1 MGPRQSKESK
11 RDILQLQKEIIK
23 MNKKSNVTSN
33 ELDDYLGV
41 HSATLQKLNQTLYFA
56 LSKHTSGDYYMV
68 LLNEEPS
75 SIEIGEKLLINVNSK
90 SYYADDKEM
99 SVTLFIINNVLTVE
113 IPAMQLKVT
122 TSKNLDLTK
131 SNMTRINTFVNSE
144 VYLTAPQLQVL
155 FKNYKPPQ
163 DLHQIQPHPIA
174 VGEPHPIAVG
184 EPHPIAEEE
193 LESLDSYVGPILVND
208 ERVNYIIR
216 STVDPTKFFLINADI
231 NDEPHIIQTEFGAYT
246 VYDPN
251 GSSVLP
257 YILFV
262 PKSGMIVVT
271 VLASGDFALGRIDNE
286 YAQTT
291 DYTNYIAQ
299 YRAKW
304 NV

>member
-11 RDILQLQKEIIK
+11 RDILKLQKEIVK
-23 MNKKSNVTSN
+23 MNKKSNVTSK

-41 HSATLQKLNQTLYFA
+41 HNAMSQEFNKTLYFA
-56 LSKHTSGDYYMV
+56 LSRHTSGDYYIV
-68 LLNEEPS
+68 LLDDE
-75 SIEIGEKLLINVNSK
+75 SIEIDEKVLINVNSK
-90 SYYADDKEM
+90 SYYASNKR
-99 SVTLFIINNVLTVE
+99 SSISLFIINNVLTLE
-113 IPAMQLKVT
+113 IPIPNMKLT
-122 TSKNLDLTK
+122 TSKNLALTK
-131 SNMTRINTFVNSE
+131 SKMDHINTFVNSE

-155 FKNYKPPQ
+155 LKDYKPPQ
-163 DLHQIQPHPIA
+163 DLHKIQPHPQPIA
-174 VGEPHPIAVG
+174 VGEPASLEDP
-184 EPHPIAEEE
+184 EP
-193 LESLDSYVGPILVND
+193 LDSYVGPILVND

-231 NDEPHIIQTEFGAYT
+231 NDEPQLIQMEFGAYT

-251 GSSVLP
+251 GSAELP

-262 PKSGMIVVT
+262 PKSGMIAIT
-271 VLASGDFALGRIDNE
+271 VLATEDFAFGRIDNA

-291 DYTNYIAQ
+291 DYKNYIDQ